1 MLLLQSRVIMVGQPL
16 PSSAE
21 CYRLLGLPDRASL
34 ERVKVAY
41 RQLARR
47 YHPDCNPEDGRAHE
61 KFVAIAAAYQQI
73 LLLSES
79 DEATAPT
86 PPKAQTDLS
95 PRDRELKWQAYQQL
109 QDLLSAR
116 QFVRAV
122 SLSDSLV
129 RRFSQDM
136 EVRQWQAI
144 VCHQYGRHL
153 AQKQQYC
160 QAQRYLQKARRT
172 DPQNRSLQIEI
183 ARDLQQLQQTVR

>member
-61 KFVAIAAAYQQI
+61 KFVEIAAAYQQ
-73 LLLSES
+73 LLSSGS
-79 DEATAPT
+79 DTVASTEPQT
-86 PPKAQTDLS
+86 QTDLS
-95 PRDRELKWQAYQQL
+95 PRDRELKWQSYQQL
-109 QDLLSAR
+109 QELLSAQ
-116 QFVRAV
+116 QFLRAV

-136 EVRQWQAI
+136 EVRQWQAV

-153 AQKQQYC
+153 AQKRQYC
-160 QAQRYLQKARRT
+160 QAQRYLQKARRS
-172 DPQNRSLQIEI
+172 DPQNRSLQVEI
-183 ARDLQQLQQTVR
+183 ARDLQQLQQTTYR